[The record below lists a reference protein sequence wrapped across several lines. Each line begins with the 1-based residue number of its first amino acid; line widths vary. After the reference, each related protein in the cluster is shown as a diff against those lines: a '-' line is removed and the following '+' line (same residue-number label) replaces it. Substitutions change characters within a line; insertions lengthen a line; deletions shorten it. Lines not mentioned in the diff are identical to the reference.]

1 MAIDWR
7 HLLAGA
13 AVIFLAFLL
22 VKMRPALGKAAA
34 SSGSLRAIKER
45 ARAAATPREKAEALC
60 EAGTIAARQPWR
72 FSAANYFMRAMR
84 ADPAWSGAI
93 ERATLALQ
101 KRRPKVLERI
111 LWQQLANIPW
121 DDAHRAAVLA
131 AVESL
136 RELYQQSRVRDRGRA
151 EFLARF
157 SKLVS

>member
-22 VKMRPALGKAAA
+22 VKMRPALGKGAA
-34 SSGSLRAIKER
+34 SNGSLRAIKER
-45 ARAAATPREKAEALC
+45 ARAATSPREKAEALC
-60 EAGTIAARQPWR
+60 DAGAIAARQPWR
-72 FSAANYFMRAMR
+72 LSAANYFMRAMR
-84 ADPAWSGAI
+84 ADPAWPGAI

-101 KRRPKVLERI
+101 KRRPKLLERI
-111 LWQQLANIPW
+111 LWQHLANLPW
-121 DDAHRAAVLA
+121 DEAHRAAVLVS
-131 AVESL
+131 VESL
-136 RELYQQSRVRDRGRA
+136 RGLYQETRLRDRGRA